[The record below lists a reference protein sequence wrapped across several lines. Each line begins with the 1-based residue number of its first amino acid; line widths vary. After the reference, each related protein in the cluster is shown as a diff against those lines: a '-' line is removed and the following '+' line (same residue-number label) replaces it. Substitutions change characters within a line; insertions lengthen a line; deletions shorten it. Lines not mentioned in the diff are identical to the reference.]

1 MKPPQPSQPLQ
12 QLQQPQPAKMT
23 QAEKDLA
30 TAQRYFESFQVPE
43 MDEPINP
50 NATVLEGVNRIK
62 IIGQFFEGRP
72 GQNPGDYNGHYLEW
86 KLIPQ
91 DG

>member
-1 MKPPQPSQPLQ
+1 MNPTQQPQP
-12 QLQQPQPAKMT
+12 LQQPQPPKMT

-50 NATVLEGVNRIK
+50 NKTVLEGENRIK
-62 IIGQFFEGRP
+62 ILGQYFEGKP
-72 GQNPGDYNGHYLEW
+72 GQNAGDYNGHYLEW